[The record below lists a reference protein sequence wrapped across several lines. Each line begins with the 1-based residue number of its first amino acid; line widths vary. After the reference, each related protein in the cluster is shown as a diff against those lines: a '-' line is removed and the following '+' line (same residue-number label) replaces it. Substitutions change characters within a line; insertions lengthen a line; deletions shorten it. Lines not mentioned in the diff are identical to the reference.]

1 MKTLIAGMGS
11 IGRRHLR
18 NLLDLRKDEIM
29 VYRTHQSTLPDEDL
43 PVVKIETDFH
53 RALSYQPDAV
63 IVANPTSKHL
73 EIAIPFA
80 KTGASILLE
89 KPVSHNTDGVNEL
102 KHAEKSGG
110 GRILMG
116 FQFRYHPGLIKAADW
131 MKDGAIGRVISVRC
145 EWGEYLPSWHPWED
159 YRKSYSARG
168 DLGGG
173 VVLTLS
179 HPIDYLRWL
188 VGEISELWAFTGKV
202 SDLEIGV
209 EDCAEVGLRFE
220 NGATG
225 NLHLDYF
232 RCPAEHRF
240 EIIGT
245 AGMIEWRNA
254 TGAARL
260 FRSESDSWESSLLP
274 EGFER
279 NDLFIA
285 EMKHFLDVVEKK
297 AKPVCTLEDGIK
309 ALKIALAVHESAKTK
324 QVVKIDD

>member
-1 MKTLIAGMGS
+1 MRALIAGMGS

-18 NLLDLRKDEIM
+18 NLLSLRKDEI
-29 VYRTHQSTLPDEDL
+29 VLYRTHQSTLPDDDL
-43 PVVKIETDFH
+43 PVVKIETDVIK
-53 RALSYQPDAV
+53 ALAYRPDAV
-63 IVANPTSKHL
+63 IIANPTSKHL
-73 EIAIPFA
+73 EIAVPFA
-80 KTGASILLE
+80 KIGASILLE
-89 KPVSHNTDGVNEL
+89 KPVSHNLDRIDEL
-102 KHAEKSGG
+102 SNAEKTGG

-131 MKDGAIGRVISVRC
+131 IKDGAIGRIISVRC

-202 SDLEIGV
+202 SDLEIAV
-209 EDCAEVGLRFE
+209 EDSAEIGLRFE
-220 NGATG
+220 NGVTG

-232 RCPAEHRF
+232 RRPAEHRF

-245 AGMIEWRNA
+245 NGMIEWRNT

-260 FRSESDSWESSLLP
+260 FRSESDSWESCLLP

-279 NDLFIA
+279 NDLFFA
-285 EMKHFLDVVEKK
+285 EMKHFLDVVDKK
-297 AKPVCTLEDGIK
+297 ATPVCSLEDGIK
-309 ALKIALAVHESAKTK
+309 ALKIAMAVHESAKTR
-324 QVVKIDD
+324 QVVKMDN